1 MDYGGSGLF
10 LLLGTKRN
18 NLKQRKENMERMKK
32 KKMVAIAFS
41 FLLITF
47 PLQVFAAG
55 SDLTKEI
62 TLTVKNEADSREL
75 AEKEFPETWK
85 EGGKTYERS
94 EITYKLVE
102 TKYLDKKEKE
112 MELKSEPEQTFTE
125 GKTVYTLKK
134 TEKVEKSIA
143 EGDVQTVTA
152 YDDYDYAIAES
163 DVPATKTVT
172 ETNRITGEP
181 EEVICNLTGIHPAGT
196 VMANNTM
203 TVTFTNYD
211 AAYYEWNGNY
221 IPRNDKTPPL
231 AGYEAQLLENVG
243 AAAGSVIT
251 GYNWHGDSYFVNN
264 VLCRDAIAN
273 VQQPVQMYRAEY
285 SGVIQIPK
293 ETVYKAVYV
302 TDDVDGSKEYIVTAT
317 AAYSLQSNNT
327 PYILAGTGIFLLL
340 VLIVM
345 IIFVISKKKKKK
357 GATNSTH

>member
-1 MDYGGSGLF
+1 
-10 LLLGTKRN
+10 
-18 NLKQRKENMERMKK
+18 MKK

-41 FLLITF
+41 FLLMAF

-75 AEKEFPETWK
+75 AEKEFPKTWK
-85 EGGKTYERS
+85 EGSKTYERS
-94 EITYKLVE
+94 EITYKLIE

-112 MELKSEPEQTFTE
+112 MELKSEPEQTFKE

-152 YDDYDYAIAES
+152 CDDYDYAIAES

-181 EEVICNLTGIHPAGT
+181 EEVICNLTGIHPAGM

-221 IPRNDKTPPL
+221 IPRNDEIPPL
-231 AGYEAQLLENVG
+231 SGYEAQLLENAG
-243 AAAGSVIT
+243 AAAGSIIT
-251 GYNWHGDSYFVNN
+251 GYNWNGDAYLVNG

-293 ETVYKAVYV
+293 ETVYKAIYE
-302 TDDVDGSKEYIVTAT
+302 TDDVDGEKEYTVKAT
-317 AAYSLQSNNT
+317 AVYAEKKTVL
-327 PYILAGTGIFLLL
+327 PYILTGAGI
-340 VLIVM
+340 LIL
-345 IIFVISKKKKKK
+345 IGAVIAILMMLSKKKKEEQEK
-357 GATNSTH
+357 

>member
-1 MDYGGSGLF
+1 
-10 LLLGTKRN
+10 
-18 NLKQRKENMERMKK
+18 MKK
-32 KKMVAIAFS
+32 KKIVAIAFS
-41 FLLITF
+41 FLLMTF
-47 PLQVFAAG
+47 PLHVFAAG
-55 SDLTKEI
+55 SDLTKEV

-75 AEKEFPETWK
+75 AEKELPEKLK
-85 EGGKTYERS
+85 ENGKNYQRS
-94 EITYKLVE
+94 KIEYTVVE
-102 TKYLDKKEKE
+102 TKYLNKKEKE
-112 MELKSEPEQTFTE
+112 MELKSEPKQIFKE
-125 GKTVYTLKK
+125 GETVYTLKK
-134 TEKVEKSIA
+134 AEKIEKSIA

-152 YDDYDYAIAES
+152 YDDYDYAVTEAN
-163 DVPATKTVT
+163 VPPTKTVM
-172 ETNRITGEP
+172 ETNQITGEP
-181 EEVICNLTGIHPAGT
+181 EEVLCSFTGIHPAGT

-293 ETVYKAVYV
+293 ETVYKATYE
-302 TDDVDGSKEYIVTAT
+302 TEDVDGAKEYTVKATAT
-317 AAYSLQSNNT
+317 YSLQSNNT
-327 PYILAGTGIFLLL
+327 PYILAGIGIFLLL

-345 IIFVISKKKKKK
+345 IIFVISKKKKEN

>member
-1 MDYGGSGLF
+1 
-10 LLLGTKRN
+10 
-18 NLKQRKENMERMKK
+18 MERMKK

-41 FLLITF
+41 FLLMAF

-75 AEKEFPETWK
+75 AEKEFPKTWK
-85 EGGKTYERS
+85 EGSKTYERS
-94 EITYKLVE
+94 EITYKLIE

-112 MELKSEPEQTFTE
+112 MELKSEPEQTFKE

-172 ETNRITGEP
+172 ETNRITGEL
-181 EEVICNLTGIHPAGT
+181 EEVICNLTGIHPAGM

-221 IPRNDKTPPL
+221 IPRNDEIPPL
-231 AGYEAQLLENVG
+231 SGYEAQLLENAG
-243 AAAGSVIT
+243 AAAGSIIT
-251 GYNWHGDSYFVNN
+251 GYSWNGDAYLVNG

-293 ETVYKAVYV
+293 ETVYKAIYE
-302 TDDVDGSKEYIVTAT
+302 TEDVDGAKEYTVKAT
-317 AAYSLQSNNT
+317 AVYAEKKTVL
-327 PYILAGTGIFLLL
+327 PYILTGAGI
-340 VLIVM
+340 LIL
-345 IIFVISKKKKKK
+345 IGAVIAILMMLSKKKKEEQEK
-357 GATNSTH
+357 